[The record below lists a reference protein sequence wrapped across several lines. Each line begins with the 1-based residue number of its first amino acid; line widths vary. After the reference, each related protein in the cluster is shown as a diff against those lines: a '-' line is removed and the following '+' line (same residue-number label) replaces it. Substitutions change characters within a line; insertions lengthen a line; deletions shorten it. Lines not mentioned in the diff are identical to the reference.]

1 MMHDSILH
9 ILNTTK
15 TRIQAFEPDIRK
27 EGLQPQFQKR
37 DFIAAVAAAWAEGR
51 VPVIAEVK
59 PASPGK
65 TFREIPPSVA
75 AELAWEMEEAG
86 AVAISVLT
94 EPGVFRGSLENLK
107 EVRI

>member
-1 MMHDSILH
+1 MHASILH

-15 TRIQAFEPDIRK
+15 TRIQAIGPQSCL
-27 EGLQPQFQKR
+27 EGLETGFEKR
-37 DFIAAVAAAWAEGR
+37 DFFSAVADAKAEGL

-65 TFREIPPSVA
+65 TFRDIPPEKA

-86 AVAISVLT
+86 AVAVSVLT
-94 EPGVFRGSLENLK
+94 EPGVFK
-107 EVRI
+107 